1 MTPLGHTGWSLLL
14 GMGLSKVLPGIDPKI
29 IITATTIGGIAVDLD
44 LLYRWYQKG
53 KDVFDKTIGQH
64 RFFPSHTPLFLG
76 AVSLLIGCV
85 NFYWGVF
92 LFIGAMGHLFLDT
105 LFFPEGINFGWP
117 ITKNSVHFFTI
128 KTHPFWAPREVSN
141 IDGWWK
147 NYLVSPLFWIGEMVP
162 VIIAVAVLL
171 S

>member
-14 GMGLSKVLPGIDPKI
+14 GMGLSRALPGVDSKTI
-29 IITATTIGGIAVDLD
+29 ILATTVGGVAVDLD
-44 LLYRWYQKG
+44 LLYRWYHKG

-76 AVSLLIGCV
+76 AISLLIGFI
-85 NFYWGVF
+85 NINLGIF

-117 ITKNSVHFFTI
+117 ITKNSVHFLTI
-128 KTHPFWAPREVSN
+128 KTHQFWAPKEVSN
-141 IDGWWK
+141 VDGWWK
-147 NYLVSPLFWIGEMVP
+147 NYLVSPLFWIGEVIP
-162 VIIAVAVLL
+162 VIIAVVVLL